1 MQNILTI
8 TCHSL
13 VFRNHLMKKI
23 LLLFVLAAHLVWG
36 QMPDISNAWL
46 NNSKPY
52 TGTIGDKGQE
62 LKLKIST
69 SEQNKKNDQEY
80 FVSGYSLVD
89 TNYAKFEGKITILKY
104 KDSKKQGTVF
114 GEYEWAE
121 ENKGKHSGLFKG
133 KFVYNFKWNR
143 KTEKIEGE
151 YIELTGDWKSYD
163 GTLDFKTRL
172 KNQ

>member
-1 MQNILTI
+1 
-8 TCHSL
+8 
-13 VFRNHLMKKI
+13 MKKL
-23 LLLFVLAAHLVWG
+23 LLLFILAANFMLG

-52 TGTIGDKGQE
+52 VGTIGSKGQE
-62 LKLKIST
+62 LKLKINT

-89 TNYAKFEGKITILKY
+89 TNYAKFEGKITISKY

-114 GEYEWAE
+114 GEYELAE

-133 KFVYNFKWNR
+133 RFVYNFKWNR
-143 KTEKIEGE
+143 KIEKIEGE
-151 YIELTGDWKSYD
+151 YIELIGNWKSYD
-163 GTLDFKTRL
+163 GILEFKTNL